1 MRRYLLV
8 LCLIAFAS
16 VAVKAQYRGL
26 DTKRIAE
33 MLVNE
38 KKTGQMNDASF
49 VLYLDSL
56 GFTAVKR
63 NGYQKEWTDTDKG
76 VKKYLVNVLLL
87 KEYKK
92 RSVRIEID
100 DNGSIWWMVLKL
112 KEFGLRESGHN
123 GSAVFLEGKGL
134 HAMAFPDKLWLSYD
148 IKVGR

>member
-1 MRRYLLV
+1 MRRYLLL
-8 LCLIAFAS
+8 LCLIAFTS
-16 VAVKAQYRGL
+16 VTVKAQYRGL

-49 VLYLDSL
+49 VVYLDSL

-63 NGYQKEWTDTDKG
+63 NGYQKEWTDKRG
-76 VKKYLVNVLLL
+76 KKYPVNVLLL
-87 KEYKK
+87 KGYGK
-92 RSVRIEID
+92 RSVRIEMD

-112 KEFGLRESGHN
+112 KEFGLSESGHD
-123 GSAVFLEGKGL
+123 GSAVFMEGKGL

-148 IKVGR
+148 IKDGR